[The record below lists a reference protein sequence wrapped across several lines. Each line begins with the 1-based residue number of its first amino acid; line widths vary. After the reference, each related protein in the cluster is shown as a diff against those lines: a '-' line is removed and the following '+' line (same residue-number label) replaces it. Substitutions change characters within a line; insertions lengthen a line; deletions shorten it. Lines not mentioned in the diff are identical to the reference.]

1 MKKTLLFKSIALSL
15 FMLLSIGV
23 LNAQVSLPHYEGFD
37 YTTGETL
44 GEQANWT
51 NLNTGDEVLI
61 SDGSLSYTDFISST
75 GNSISFNGKG
85 FDPQLQFDEVTSGTV
100 YTSFLFKVTDQSAM
114 TDLSDGGYFAVLG
127 NYDARLW
134 VKPNPEASGTTFDI
148 GFGWESSN
156 PAAVSSTTYNVGD
169 VILAVMSYNIDN
181 NELSAW
187 INPNSSDFGA
197 STAPTA
203 TLTSTDSDDVTS
215 LSAFVV
221 RQDSDGETPFM
232 VMDELRI
239 GTSWADVTSEIVT
252 PTGFDVTFNVD
263 MSGATGFTAGTDV
276 VYIGGDIAG
285 GWAEPG
291 SDATYEMT
299 DTDGDGIYTITLT
312 KDPVGD
318 IEYKYFV
325 NAGWNGG
332 EWTGGDNRTATI
344 EEETTLNDVFGK
356 YIYKVALATAPFY
369 AGDNVTTTWSSYG
382 VDNIKMDA
390 WVPSEGSWTELIAST
405 PSDGTEDFSIPEDA
419 WNGDYKIRL
428 SDVTNAAVNA
438 VSAEFEIIAKPSIYE
453 IQSNTSD
460 GDLSDYDGQKVQVSG
475 VVTAIA
481 GNNFWIQTPP
491 LKDSQYPEWSAIFA
505 YDATT
510 AAALAIGD
518 DVTLEA
524 TVDEYYNAT
533 ELVSVTS
540 STINSQ
546 GNTIAAVAV
555 TAAAALESY
564 ESTLITIMDAEVTSD
579 PDSNGE
585 FTVNDGTAD
594 YIVDDKIF
602 AYTPTIGE
610 VLDVTGVVAFS
621 YGAFKL
627 YPRDADDIT
636 VASGVGIDD
645 LSASSISVYPNPSNG
660 KFYVQMGDAF
670 KVNTK
675 IEVFNVVG
683 MKVFET
689 LSNNFKTEI
698 DLSTMKQGVYYV
710 RVDDGENI
718 ITQKIM
724 KQ

>member
-1 MKKTLLFKSIALSL
+1 
-15 FMLLSIGV
+15 
-23 LNAQVSLPHYEGFD
+23 D
-37 YTTGETL
+37 
-44 GEQANWT
+44 
-51 NLNTGDEVLI
+51 
-61 SDGSLSYTDFISST
+61 
-75 GNSISFNGKG
+75 
-85 FDPQLQFDEVTSGTV
+85 
-100 YTSFLFKVTDQSAM
+100 
-114 TDLSDGGYFAVLG
+114 
-127 NYDARLW
+127 
-134 VKPNPEASGTTFDI
+134 
-148 GFGWESSN
+148 
-156 PAAVSSTTYNVGD
+156 
-169 VILAVMSYNIDN
+169 
-181 NELSAW
+181 
-187 INPNSSDFGA
+187 
-197 STAPTA
+197 
-203 TLTSTDSDDVTS
+203 
-215 LSAFVV
+215 
-221 RQDSDGETPFM
+221 
-232 VMDELRI
+232 
-239 GTSWADVTSEIVT
+239 
-252 PTGFDVTFNVD
+252 
-263 MSGATGFTAGTDV
+263 
-276 VYIGGDIAG
+276 
-285 GWAEPG
+285 
-291 SDATYEMT
+291 
-299 DTDGDGIYTITLT
+299 
-312 KDPVGD
+312 
-318 IEYKYFV
+318 
-325 NAGWNGG
+325 GG

-344 EEETTLNDVFGK
+344 EEETTLNDVFGL
-356 YIYKVALATAPFY
+356 YIYNVALATAPFY
-369 AGDNVTTTWSSYG
+369 AGDDVTITWSSYG
-382 VDNIKMDA
+382 VDNVKIEA
-390 WVPSEGSWTELIAST
+390 WIPTEGIWDELIAST

-419 WNGDYKIRL
+419 WNDNYQLRI

-438 VSAEFEIIAKPSIYE
+438 VSAEFEVIARPSIYE

-481 GNNFWIQTPP
+481 GSNFWIQTPP

-564 ESTLITIMDAEVTSD
+564 ESTLITIMGAEVTSEA
-579 PDSNGE
+579 DSYGE
-585 FTVNDGTAD
+585 FTINDGTAD
-594 YIVDDKIF
+594 YTVDDKIF
-602 AYTPTIGE
+602 AYTPTLGE

-675 IEVFNVVG
+675 IEVFNIVG